1 MIAPKFIPLIL
12 RQLLRHR
19 VRSVLTVSGVVT
31 AMFLFVTIAA
41 MQAGVSS
48 ATQQNADDTTLVV
61 YRKDRFCPF
70 TSQLPEYYQS
80 KIQSISG
87 VRAVIP
93 MKIVVNNCRTSLDVV
108 TFRGVPLDAFLAL
121 RQQDLHLVDGSFE
134 QWRHRSD
141 AALLGETLADRR
153 RLRVG
158 DRFDAAG
165 VTAYVAGILRSEEV
179 QDKNVAYVHLDFLQH
194 ATDKNLGIVTQ
205 FNVRVD
211 DASVL
216 DRVAQAID
224 GEFAVAEHPTTTRSE
239 KAFVAYAAAD
249 MVELVAFTRYLAWG
263 CIAAVL
269 TLIGN
274 AIVLSVQDRVKDHAV
289 LQTLGYSPWLIGRLI
304 LFEGIVV
311 GLLGGGLGTVLAA
324 AVIEW
329 GQFSLSTDGLSIPI
343 EASALLLLT
352 GTGISLAL
360 GVLAGLVPAW
370 QATRGEIAGCF
381 RAV

>member
-1 MIAPKFIPLIL
+1 MIAPKFVPLIL

-80 KIQSISG
+80 KIQSIDG

-216 DRVAQAID
+216 ESVAQAID

-289 LQTLGYSPWLIGRLI
+289 VQTLGYSPWLIGRLI
-304 LFEGIVV
+304 LFGGIVV
-311 GLLGGGLGTVLAA
+311 GRLDGGLR
-324 AVIEW
+324 
-329 GQFSLSTDGLSIPI
+329 
-343 EASALLLLT
+343 ALL
-352 GTGISLAL
+352 
-360 GVLAGLVPAW
+360 
-370 QATRGEIAGCF
+370 AT
-381 RAV
+381 AVMSNCVSGNVK

>member
-1 MIAPKFIPLIL
+1 MIAPKFIPLVL

-19 VRSVLTVSGVVT
+19 VRSMLTLGGVIT
-31 AMFLFVTIAA
+31 AMFLFVTIQA
-41 MQAGVSS
+41 MQAGVSA

-80 KIQSISG
+80 KIQSIDG

-108 TFRGVPLDAFLAL
+108 TFRGVPLDAFLAV
-121 RQQDLHLVDGSFE
+121 RRQDLHLVDGSFE
-134 QWRHRSD
+134 LWRHRSD
-141 AALLGETLADRR
+141 AALLGETLAARR
-153 RLRVG
+153 GLRVG

-205 FNVRVD
+205 FNVLVD

-249 MVELVAFTRYLAWG
+249 MVELVAFTRYLGWG

-269 TLIGN
+269 TLVGN
-274 AIVLSVQDRVKDHAV
+274 AIVLSVQDRVKDHAI
-289 LQTLGYSPWLIGRLI
+289 LQTLGYSPWLIGRLV
-304 LFEGIVV
+304 LCEGIVV
-311 GLLGGGLGTVLAA
+311 GLLGGGMGTLLAA
-324 AVIEW
+324 GVIEW

-343 EASALLLLT
+343 EATPLLLLT
-352 GTGISLAL
+352 GMGISLAL
-360 GVLAGLVPAW
+360 GVLAGVVPAW
-370 QATRGEIAGCF
+370 QATRCEIARCF

>member
-1 MIAPKFIPLIL
+1 MIAPKFMPLIL

-19 VRSVLTVSGVVT
+19 VRSVLTIGGVVT
-31 AMFLFVTIAA
+31 AMFLFVTIQA

-70 TSQLPEYYQS
+70 TSQLPEYYQT
-80 KIQSISG
+80 KIEGISG

-108 TFRGVPLDAFLAL
+108 TFRGVPLDAFLAV
-121 RQQDLHLVDGSFE
+121 RRQDLHLVAGSIE

-141 AALLGETLADRR
+141 AALLGETLAHRR
-153 RLRVG
+153 GLRVG

-205 FNVRVD
+205 FNVWVD

-249 MVELVAFTRYLAWG
+249 MVELVAFTRYLGWG

-269 TLIGN
+269 TLLGN
-274 AIVLSVQDRVKDHAV
+274 AMVLSVQDRVKEHAI
-289 LQTLGYSPWLIGRLI
+289 LQTLGYSPGLIGRLI

-324 AVIEW
+324 GAIEW

-343 EASALLLLT
+343 EATGLLLLT
-352 GTGISLAL
+352 GTGISLTL
-360 GVLAGLVPAW
+360 GVLAGMVPAW
-370 QATRGEIAGCF
+370 QATRCEIAHCF

>member
-1 MIAPKFIPLIL
+1 MIAPKFMPLIL

-19 VRSVLTVSGVVT
+19 VRSVLTIGGVVT
-31 AMFLFVTIAA
+31 AMFLFVTIQA

-70 TSQLPEYYQS
+70 TSQLPEYYQT
-80 KIQSISG
+80 KIEGISG

-108 TFRGVPLDAFLAL
+108 TFRGVPLDAFLAV
-121 RQQDLHLVDGSFE
+121 RRQDLHLVAGSIE

-141 AALLGETLADRR
+141 AALLGETLAQRR
-153 RLRVG
+153 GLRVG

-205 FNVRVD
+205 FNVWVD

-249 MVELVAFTRYLAWG
+249 MVELVAFTRYLGWG

-269 TLIGN
+269 TLLGN
-274 AIVLSVQDRVKDHAV
+274 AMVLSVQDRVKEHAI
-289 LQTLGYSPWLIGRLI
+289 LQTLGYSPGLIGRLI

-324 AVIEW
+324 GAIEW

-343 EASALLLLT
+343 EATGLLLLT
-352 GTGISLAL
+352 GTGISLTL
-360 GVLAGLVPAW
+360 GVLAGMVPAW
-370 QATRGEIAGCF
+370 QATRCEIAHCF

>member
-19 VRSVLTVSGVVT
+19 VRSMLTLGGVIT
-31 AMFLFVTIAA
+31 AMFLFVTIQA
-41 MQAGVSS
+41 MQAGVSA

-165 VTAYVAGILRSEEV
+165 VTAYVAGILRSDEV

-211 DASVL
+211 EASVL

-343 EASALLLLT
+343 EASAALLLT
-352 GTGISLAL
+352 GIGISLTL